1 MFQSIFHYATHFPC
15 LHSSEFISDKWGED
29 VYFFPL
35 VNFLFFTVCPVSIPC
50 KILAIM
56 VFCWHLFHS
65 LIPLFLAFV
74 SFTALAKLMVSE
86 AMLIPILL
94 LFRSNKQSDVQH
106 DLMFFKELKQVYQ
119 TYSRLQMAGDCFN
132 LAFFQFPANVAIF
145 SPPFPKPLPNTPL
158 VSKCQDPKMG
168 VQTFFKVI
176 SGLLDKEMLTMLAKS
191 LLACKVRSEFP
202 EETSGNHWSSSFCSS
217 SDSSVA
223 LSPGCRPVV

>member
-29 VYFFPL
+29 VYFFSL

-132 LAFFQFPANVAIF
+132 LAFFPVSCKCCYLF
-145 SPPFPKPLPNTPL
+145 TPIPQTP
-158 VSKCQDPKMG
+158 SKHTTGFQMSGPQNGC
-168 VQTFFKVI
+168 TNFF
-176 SGLLDKEMLTMLAKS
+176 
-191 LLACKVRSEFP
+191 
-202 EETSGNHWSSSFCSS
+202 
-217 SDSSVA
+217 
-223 LSPGCRPVV
+223 